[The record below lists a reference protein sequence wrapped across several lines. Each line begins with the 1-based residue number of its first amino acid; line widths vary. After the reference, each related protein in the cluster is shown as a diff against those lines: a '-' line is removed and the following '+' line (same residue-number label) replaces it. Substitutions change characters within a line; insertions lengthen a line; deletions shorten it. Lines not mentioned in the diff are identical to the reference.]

1 MNNSF
6 EVFKNIIDALESK
19 NFFPKNKYLC
29 EPNLGKRGLMSTVGK
44 RFYFKNKTLKNFLVY
59 SDGKKNLFEIS
70 NTINI
75 NLKETLNL
83 CKILSNNKL
92 I

>member
-1 MNNSF
+1 
-6 EVFKNIIDALESK
+6 
-19 NFFPKNKYLC
+19 
-29 EPNLGKRGLMSTVGK
+29 MSTVGK

-59 SDGKKNLFEIS
+59 SDGKRNLFEIS
-70 NTINI
+70 NTIKI
-75 NLKETLNL
+75 NLKESLNL